1 MDNWNYTN
9 ECNLP
14 NKINGLWPEIQFE
27 GHYSDICE
35 LWVGLEQDQQ
45 IMACGI
51 ALCGPG
57 AENGFHILKV

>member
-1 MDNWNYTN
+1 MDF
-9 ECNLP
+9 
-14 NKINGLWPEIQFE
+14 GLKFSLKAITQI
-27 GHYSDICE
+27 SE
-35 LWVGLEQDQQ
+35 LCVGLEQDQQ